1 MKKDEKQPESS
12 GVQPGQTPDETPQE
26 SGAQT
31 AEAPGEETAP
41 AKETEAQAEE
51 PAPGQEDSCEDP
63 GEEPQEDSED
73 FDPENGEYPDE
84 EYDWEEDAPLS
95 FGARLFSASTSL
107 LRWIVLVAVLLVL
120 ILGGTFFSMYRSVSL
135 SNLPQYQVSWAG
147 QTLET
152 AGYDWSVPVMGFLHR
167 DFSK

>member
-95 FGARLFSASTSL
+95 FGARLFSASVFDQRPGNERNPPGHKFGIVNQRRDGIFGNVDPESL
-107 LRWIVLVAVLLVL
+107 FTPLYGDVGSLIEHDALVDL
-120 ILGGTFFSMYRSVSL
+120 
-135 SNLPQYQVSWAG
+135 
-147 QTLET
+147 
-152 AGYDWSVPVMGFLHR
+152 
-167 DFSK
+167 